1 MSNFYGRGGVQAQNN
16 PEMTGNRQAFK
27 QNTFVYMTGTG
38 QTIPTGIDVSL
49 PCATVVA
56 DHLSNVT
63 ATDSITISQT
73 GFYQVNG
80 LITLTGAVGSTT
92 SVRIAFAVNGAL
104 ATTPV
109 AALAVDTL
117 GVETSRIMSL
127 TAGQVLSL
135 WGQAVGDNY
144 TTAGV
149 GIVCRYLGP
158 A

>member
-27 QNTFVYMTGTG
+27 ANTFVYMTGTG
-38 QTIPTGIDVSL
+38 QTIPTAIDVSL

-56 DHLSNVT
+56 DHLSNIT

-73 GFYQVNG
+73 GYYQVNG
-80 LITLTGAVGSTT
+80 LITFNGAGAAT
-92 SVRIAFAVNGAL
+92 SVRVAFAVDGVK
-104 ATTPV
+104 ATTPI
-109 AALAVDTL
+109 AALVVDTL
-117 GVETSRIMSL
+117 GVETSRVMSL

-135 WGQAVGDNY
+135 WGQAVGTDY